1 MDAIISALKG
11 SHGEVM
17 FLVPFPE
24 PQVIHVDLKANDVK
38 FEVLRRL
45 PHHPMPI
52 PNPITNDKN
61 RGKAIMVTHQRNEEL
76 LMPFFIMQH
85 ASMFDKATL
94 IDFESNDRTLEI
106 IERFAPPSWEV
117 VKSSTGAAFDARKT
131 DKQVMEIE
139 KLYPNDWV
147 VAVPYQI

>member
-1 MDAIISALKG
+1 
-11 SHGEVM
+11 M

-38 FEVLRRL
+38 FEVLWRL
-45 PHHPMPI
+45 PHHPMHI

-76 LMPFFIMQH
+76 FMPFFIMQH